1 MNTLLVID
9 TSPRKDAVS
18 RNLTNQFVE
27 AWAAKHPDARIIH
40 RDIGGNPPEH
50 LDDELIDALRRNPES
65 LSERQAAAVAASD
78 AMIEELTEAD
88 AIVVGSPMHNFTI
101 TGALRTWIDH
111 IARPGKTFGYDP
123 ATGPHGLLDD
133 KPVYVV
139 STRGGQYGDG
149 DPADP
154 HPADFQSG
162 YLRHIFGFIGIKSV
176 NIIAA
181 NGLDMG
187 PEPRAEG
194 LAAATAKIDATVA
207 AVA

>member
-1 MNTLLVID
+1 METLLVLD
-9 TSPRKDAVS
+9 TSPRKDAAS
-18 RNLTNQFVE
+18 RSLTDQFIS
-27 AWAAKHPDARIIH
+27 AWVAKHPDGRVIH

-50 LDDELIDALRRNPES
+50 LDDELIDALRRNPDS
-65 LSERQAAAVAASD
+65 LNDRQTAAIAASD
-78 AMIEELTEAD
+78 AMIDEMIEAD
-88 AIVVGSPMHNFTI
+88 TIVVGAPMHNFTI

-149 DPADP
+149 DPTDP
-154 HPADFQSG
+154 HPADFQTG
-162 YLRHIFGFIGIKSV
+162 YLRHIFGFIGLGNV

-194 LAAATAKIDATVA
+194 LAAAAEKIEA
-207 AVA
+207 AIAAA